1 VVAVAQLKSTD
12 ISSMNP
18 RRDYRTYTD
27 WALNAFIRRFP
38 SHPDHSLAVSEAER
52 RLKDRE
58 QNREAKDSQP
68 DDGML
73 LPGSATPA
81 WAKVALIVA
90 GIVFGLA
97 VLYLVFQFFS

>member
-1 VVAVAQLKSTD
+1 MD
-12 ISSMNP
+12 P

-27 WALNAFIRRFP
+27 WALDAFIKRFP

-58 QNREAKDSQP
+58 QNREAKDKQP
-68 DDGML
+68 DGIL

-81 WAKVALIVA
+81 WAKVALVVA
-90 GIVFGLA
+90 GVVFGLA
-97 VLYLVFQFFS
+97 ALYLVSQFFS